1 MYEVN
6 LRESIRSAKTIAL
19 MRKVRH
25 RGIEKVGWGFTFAA
39 APYNLVRVRKLLAR
53 PVGAVRV
60 KGRSVPERGQ
70 SGRKGPQLEQLTR
83 LRRSLGVVRL
93 RTGIIKVT
101 NFAENRRSSAARLL
115 VP

>member
-70 SGRKGPQLEQLTR
+70 SGRKGPQLEQVIL
-83 LRRSLGVVRL
+83 LCRSLG
-93 RTGIIKVT
+93 
-101 NFAENRRSSAARLL
+101 AARLRFGITRVTDL
-115 VP
+115 TKKGHFSAAC